1 MEQFLIH
8 NIHPS
13 LVISL
18 YPAETIAGRLH
29 VPQDQWMELF
39 GADAGSRLQPEVRQL
54 AAADEA
60 TGGKS
65 VLKSVAAVA
74 GLGLVKKGS
83 VESLRTAV
91 IAGQAGKSGSAQVE
105 VVPGQKDEAESLN
118 EKTEKAPP
126 MNDHQREYPFVVATG
141 VADGQYHEPRWK
153 R

>member
-1 MEQFLIH
+1 MEQFLIY
-8 NIHPS
+8 NIHPA

-29 VPQDQWMELF
+29 VPEDQWMELF
-39 GADAGSRLQPEVRQL
+39 GADAGSRLQPEVRKL

-83 VESLRTAV
+83 VDSLRTAV
-91 IAGQAGKSGSAQVE
+91 AAGQASKAGSAQVE

-118 EKTEKAPP
+118 EKTEKAPT
-126 MNDHQREYPFVVATG
+126 MNDHEREYPFEKAR
-141 VADGQYHEPRWK
+141 A
-153 R
+153 